1 MSATVARRMWRC
13 GRDSDVGIIVV
24 HERDGATFLPGSGAI
39 EIESIK
45 RNSHS
50 VRVLL
55 QRVSRAEVRVDRRVV
70 GNIGIGYC
78 LLVGFTQTDTEAQLV
93 WMADK
98 IAGLRILADDAGKMN
113 LSLADVGG
121 AVLVIS
127 QFTLYG
133 DASAGRRPSFLA
145 AAPGPIAEPLYETF
159 IAMLRERGCR
169 VESGVFGAMSEVDL
183 VNDGPTTIWLE
194 R

>member
-1 MSATVARRMWRC
+1 
-13 GRDSDVGIIVV
+13 
-24 HERDGATFLPGSGAI
+24 
-39 EIESIK
+39 
-45 RNSHS
+45 

-55 QRVSRAEVRVDRRVV
+55 QRVARAEVRVDGRVI
-70 GNIGIGYC
+70 GKIGIGYC
-78 LLVGFTQTDTEAQLV
+78 LLVGFTQSDSEPQLV

-98 IAGLRILADDAGKMN
+98 IAGLRILADSAGKMN
-113 LSLADVGG
+113 LSLADVNG
-121 AVLVIS
+121 ALLVVS

-145 AAPGPIAEPLYETF
+145 AAPGPIAEPLYTSF
-159 IAMLRERGCR
+159 VRMLRERGCT
-169 VESGVFGAMSEVDL
+169 VETGEFGAMSEVEL